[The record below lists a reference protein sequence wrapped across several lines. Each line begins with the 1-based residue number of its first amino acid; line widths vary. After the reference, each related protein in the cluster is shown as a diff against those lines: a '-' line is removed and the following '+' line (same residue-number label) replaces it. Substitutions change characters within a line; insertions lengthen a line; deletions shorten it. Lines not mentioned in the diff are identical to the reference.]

1 MSQTVFRSLTIR
13 YVILAFLMLAGC
25 DDNSSTPDSNTT
37 FYYNEPAGLGTLD
50 PAFTNYQAAIWA
62 GTQIFNGLV
71 DIDTAERIVPCIARS
86 WSLDTTATVWTFI
99 LRNDVFFHTD
109 DCFGKDKTRRV
120 TAADVKYSFERICNA
135 HTKSTGLWVF
145 RETVDGADDFH
156 RATAAGQETGGIRGI
171 TAPNDSTLVIRLVKP
186 FAPFLSLLTMPYC
199 WIIPK
204 EAVDTY
210 KEQFSHHPVGT
221 GAFRFASWEP
231 ERRLT
236 LTRNERYFRTD
247 RNGRRLPYLSGVSIS
262 FIRNPKTEFFEFEQ
276 GHLDFL
282 ATIDASVFEQ
292 VITPEG
298 ALAPKYADYHLIRKA
313 AQSVEYYGFLLD
325 TAFTAAKES
334 PYSSSKLLRQAL
346 NYAIDREKI
355 VRYVLKGRAIPAH
368 NGVLPPSLPG
378 FSKDVQG
385 YRYDVKKAREL
396 IAAAGYGNGKP
407 LPPIVLQIGANESTA
422 SVAEAVQQQWKEIGV
437 DMTIRQVDFP
447 RHLGMVR
454 NSELPMWRTSWIGD
468 YPDPENFLALFYAK
482 NASPSGPNT
491 THFHNASVDSLYEKA
506 LSPLLSPD
514 ERYALYNNMERIVL
528 DNAPWIF
535 LYYDVNLRLARP
547 SVIGLRPESAGRL
560 VLETVEKT
568 SR

>member
-1 MSQTVFRSLTIR
+1 MSQCVFRSLTIR
-13 YVILAFLMLAGC
+13 CVILVSLMLTGC
-25 DDNSSTPDSNTT
+25 GGNSSAPDSNTV

-71 DIDTAERIVPCIARS
+71 DIDTAEQIVPCIARS
-86 WSLDTTATVWTFI
+86 WSLDSAATVWTFI

-109 DCFGKDKTRRV
+109 DCFGTDKTRRV

-135 HTKSTGLWVF
+135 RTKSTGLWVF

-156 RATAAGQETGGIRGI
+156 RATADGQTPEGIRGI
-171 TAPNDSTLVIRLVKP
+171 SAPNDSTLVIRLVKP

-199 WIIPK
+199 WVIPK
-204 EAVDTY
+204 EAVAMY

-221 GAFRFASWEP
+221 GAFRFTSWES
-231 ERRLT
+231 ERNLT
-236 LTRNERYFRTD
+236 LTRNERYFRTG
-247 RNGRRLPYLSGVSIS
+247 RNGRRLPYLEGVSIS
-262 FIRNPKTEFFEFEQ
+262 FIRSPKTEFFEFEQ
-276 GHLDFL
+276 GRLDFV
-282 ATIDASVFEQ
+282 ATIDASVFDQ
-292 VITPEG
+292 VMPEG
-298 ALAPKYADYHLIRKA
+298 KLASKYADYHLIRTA
-313 AQSVEYYGFLLD
+313 SQSVEYYGFLLD
-325 TAFTAAKES
+325 TTFAAAKES
-334 PYSSSKLLRQAL
+334 PYSSSKFLRQAL

-355 VRYVLKGRAIPAH
+355 IRYVLKGRAIPAH

-378 FSKDVQG
+378 FSQDVQG
-385 YRYDVKKAREL
+385 YHYDIKKAREL
-396 IAAAGYGNGKP
+396 IATAGYGSGKP
-407 LPPIVLQIGANESTA
+407 LPPIILQIGANERTA
-422 SVAEAVQQQWKEIGV
+422 SVAEAVQQQWKEIGLN
-437 DMTIRQVDFP
+437 MTIRQVDFP

-468 YPDPENFLALFYAK
+468 YPDPENFLALFYSK
-482 NASPSGPNT
+482 NASPAGPNT
-491 THFHNASVDSLYEKA
+491 THFRNASADSLYEQA
-506 LSPLLSPD
+506 LSPLLSPAQ
-514 ERYALYNNMERIVL
+514 RYALYNKMERIVL